1 MAKATINK
9 NALGDYT
16 PTAYPK
22 LFEKVGSEGLAD
34 IQKHDEDAA
43 KIVSKLKECDEVVY
57 AGYSETKS
65 NYPESIASFVDCK
78 NGKRFYVINRQL
90 EK

>member
-1 MAKATINK
+1 MAKVTINK

-16 PTAYPK
+16 PMAYPK
-22 LFEKVGSEGLAD
+22 LFEKVGHKGLID
-34 IQKHDEDAA
+34 IQKHDKDAA
-43 KIVSKLKECDEVVY
+43 KIVSELKECDEVIYV
-57 AGYSETKS
+57 GHSETKS
-65 NYPESIASFVDCK
+65 NYPESIASFIDCK